1 MVDAKSKTSFDL
13 IIAKKTASKIREN
26 YLETEKFLAACKNKD
41 LLAHETLEQ
50 MRIEEGKNDDPSI
63 TIIKDSMSLFLGH
76 LYKSKDPIPILLA
89 MLELV
94 ILRETSRIDF
104 ELEVSEKIGFLLQE
118 TKSFE
123 ANQWEKYLNEN
134 NQKMAKMIEEA
145 IKSSTSAQ
153 MNYSIELINDKFE
166 KRLNQIY
173 SYLGIKEN
181 EEQTMDNQQVKEQ
194 IDNLTRQLTNLENS
208 IKNLNLENSIKN
220 LPSIEEKFKT
230 VNLITANNFKTDK
243 VIKTDNNKINLK
255 RKMQGKENKT
265 PRCNNC
271 RKIGHLQNNCW
282 EIFPEKL
289 ICITCGGKG
298 HKFKN
303 CPNFKFYA
311 RNADQSQK
319 VRTAKNVYTSAIQ
332 FPDRRPYNRDEI
344 DKAYLNSWKYH
355 ENQKPPDLRPK
366 LRSIEESED
375 EEPPELDIKKK
386 RIRKEDSDE
395 DDLPDIFS

>member
-1 MVDAKSKTSFDL
+1 VDAKSKTSFDL

-50 MRIEEGKNDDPSI
+50 MRIEEGKDDDPSI
-63 TIIKDSMSLFLGH
+63 TIIKASMSLFLGH

-89 MLELV
+89 MLELL

-104 ELEVSEKIGFLLQE
+104 ELEVSEKIGYLLQE

-123 ANQWEKYLNEN
+123 SNQWEKYLNEN
-134 NQKMAKMIEEA
+134 NQKMTKMIEEA

-166 KRLNQIY
+166 RRFNQIY

-181 EEQTMDNQQVKEQ
+181 QEQTIDNQQVKEQ
-194 IDNLTRQLTNLENS
+194 LDNLTRQFT
-208 IKNLNLENSIKN
+208 NLENSIKN

-230 VNLITANNFKTDK
+230 VENLITANQMVSNFKTN
-243 VIKTDNNKINLK
+243 INNLNIK

-271 RKIGHLQNNCW
+271 KKIGHLQNNCW

-298 HKFKN
+298 HKFKH

-311 RNADQSQK
+311 RNADASQK
-319 VRTAKNVYTSAIQ
+319 VTIAKNVYTSAIQ
-332 FPDRRPYNRDEI
+332 LPDRRTISRDEI
-344 DKAYLNSWKYH
+344 DNAYLNSWKYH
-355 ENQKPPDLRPK
+355 ETKPPDLNPK
-366 LRSIEESED
+366 LRKMEEPED
-375 EEPPELDIKKK
+375 SEPPELDIKKK